1 MWYIK
6 KDNKFVSYLILL
18 FSLFILFLLTL
29 KQYENMQVNFD
40 KKSELETE
48 INEKRNT
55 IKKYNDIS
63 EKIKIDDKILKKY
76 LTNIHEDELID
87 YIYSYVENSNTDE
100 SVIEIQNLSISKGI
114 KNELGFNQT
123 NLDLSLIVSNEDTMK
138 RILDFFASPSS
149 KYNFIIDNFSYPNDW
164 RTKSFNVNIPLKI
177 FYK

>member
-76 LTNIHEDELID
+76 LTNIHEDE
-87 YIYSYVENSNTDE
+87 
-100 SVIEIQNLSISKGI
+100 
-114 KNELGFNQT
+114 
-123 NLDLSLIVSNEDTMK
+123 
-138 RILDFFASPSS
+138 
-149 KYNFIIDNFSYPNDW
+149 
-164 RTKSFNVNIPLKI
+164 
-177 FYK
+177 